1 MPHAF
6 ESVHNFD
13 CLLFNFECFVKLPN
27 DFELFPGWEHTHR
40 ITGAATKSSCQF
52 GTTQTNIKTTHLS
65 L

>member
-27 DFELFPGWEHTHR
+27 DFELFPGRELRQNRLASLEPH
-40 ITGAATKSSCQF
+40 K
-52 GTTQTNIKTTHLS
+52 QT
-65 L
+65 